1 MKTLLKIFAIIC
13 VLSLVVTC
21 FAACGKKDVYGPA
34 NGPQSS
40 NKGDKED
47 TPSSSD
53 AEQGGNSTESTSST
67 DKTTSSGS
75 ESGSS
80 QDSSNGSTTTPSTPD
95 KDNGSSSE
103 LPVIDGDIGTFIP
116 L

>member
-13 VLSLVVTC
+13 VLSLVVTF

-67 DKTTSSGS
+67 DKTPSTGS

-80 QDSSNGSTTTPSTPD
+80 QGSSSGSSTTQSSSSSQ
-95 KDNGSSSE
+95 DNGSSE
-103 LPVIDGDIGTFIP
+103 LPVIEGDLGPIIP
-116 L
+116 F